1 MSTLIIWVMGAALL
15 LINIMLRTRILR
27 LEARLKELS
36 RPEDYLR
43 FLRQQAVQKE
53 KVPAIKALRK
63 QYPELSLIE
72 ANNLWQP
79 IARQP
84 FRFYSLNL
92 AACKKVYKIYIDD
105 NKTP

>member
-43 FLRQQAVQKE
+43 FLRQQAIKKE

-72 ANNLWQP
+72 ANNLWQQ
-79 IARQP
+79 IQ
-84 FRFYSLNL
+84 
-92 AACKKVYKIYIDD
+92 
-105 NKTP
+105 

>member
-53 KVPAIKALRK
+53 KVLAIKALRK

-72 ANNLWQP
+72 ANNLWQQ
-79 IARQP
+79 IQ
-84 FRFYSLNL
+84 
-92 AACKKVYKIYIDD
+92 
-105 NKTP
+105 